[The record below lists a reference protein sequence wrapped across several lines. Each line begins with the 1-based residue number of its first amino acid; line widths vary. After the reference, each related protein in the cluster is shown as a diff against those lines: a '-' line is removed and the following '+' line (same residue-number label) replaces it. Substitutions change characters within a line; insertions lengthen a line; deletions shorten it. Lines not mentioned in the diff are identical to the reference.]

1 MHEPGTDRKEL
12 KTKACPECGPR
23 PDRVPSG
30 RILIQTEG
38 CMRHDALRSFLSVG
52 SVALL
57 LTACDTPG
65 HVAEPPRLAA
75 SSSSALADARGGAV
89 HPIEML
95 DQCDPATFNA
105 AIGPGTCTS
114 SHSGIKFDKFIGQL
128 ISTGNAP
135 AWRNSPSTFTAAFG
149 TQLVAVNRGGE
160 VHTFTRVAEF
170 GGGVVPVLNDI
181 LGLTPRP
188 ECLAAPPEE
197 YLPPGG
203 TDAEAITTH
212 GTALYQCCI
221 HPWMKTTITVH

>member
-1 MHEPGTDRKEL
+1 
-12 KTKACPECGPR
+12 
-23 PDRVPSG
+23 
-30 RILIQTEG
+30 
-38 CMRHDALRSFLSVG
+38 
-52 SVALL
+52 
-57 LTACDTPG
+57 
-65 HVAEPPRLAA
+65 
-75 SSSSALADARGGAV
+75 
-89 HPIEML
+89 ML

-105 AIGPGTCTS
+105 AVGPGTCTS
-114 SHSGIKFDKFIGQL
+114 SHSGIKFDTFIGQL

-135 AWRNSPSTFTAAFG
+135 AWRNAPSNFTAAFG

-160 VHTFTRVAEF
+160 VHTFTHVAEF
-170 GGGVVPVLNDI
+170 GGGVVPELNAI

-197 YLPPGG
+197 YVLPGG